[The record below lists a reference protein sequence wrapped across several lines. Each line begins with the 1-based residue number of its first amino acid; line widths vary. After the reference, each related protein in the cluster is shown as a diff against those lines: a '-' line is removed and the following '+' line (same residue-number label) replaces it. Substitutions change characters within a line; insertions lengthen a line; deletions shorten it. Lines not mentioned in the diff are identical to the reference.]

1 MSHMAIT
8 RRAFTY
14 SAATALLAI
23 TKPRFISAAPLSN
36 ATQDLDLSTGWDLY
50 AEGELTQ
57 RAVTF
62 PHSPIALSW
71 HQWQPASWEKVW
83 VYRREVTLPNL
94 SRERLF
100 LSVERALTNAQIK
113 VNGRPVGSHEGGFTP
128 FECEIT
134 DAVRAGTN
142 QIEIQL
148 DSRWLNVPPSGSPKG
163 VGSVDYYLPGGING
177 HITLRRQ
184 PQTAITDL
192 WTHTKEVLSDSPS
205 LEVLVSL
212 DADAANDAIVA
223 VKLFDGSNL
232 IRSERQPQKLSS
244 GIQTVT
250 LAMKSLRG
258 IKLWSPDTPTL
269 YRLETSLLIKG
280 KTVHTKSI
288 RLGFRDARFERDGFY
303 LNGKKTRIFGL
314 NRHELFPYVG
324 FAASERAMRRDADY
338 LRNVLNCNMVRCSHY
353 PQSPAFLDAC
363 DELGLMVWEEIP
375 GWQYLG
381 DAAWKDVALR
391 NVEEMIRR
399 DRNHP
404 SILIWGTRINESAN
418 DPALY
423 LRTHDLAKQLDP
435 TRPTSGSM
443 TPSSRS
449 DWKEHWHE
457 DVFAFDDY
465 HAASDGS
472 VGIDPAL
479 PGVPYMLAEAVGQ
492 YSYGTAKNFLRRYRR
507 AGIPEEQNAQALLHA
522 QAHDRAARDPRN
534 SGVIAWCAYDYAS
547 PMNAYNG
554 VKCPGVV
561 DTFRIP
567 KLGASFY
574 MAQVDPTKRVV
585 LEPSFY
591 WDARLHARAGPAAIF
606 SNCNELRI
614 FLNDQHHATLQPD
627 TTNYPKTVYP
637 PFVTDLPWKQV
648 GTSVLRIDG
657 YIREKQVV
665 SRSFTGDHTHDRL
678 WVTADDAAI
687 AGDGIDSTR
696 VSFGVQDEFGNTRPV
711 AHGAITVTLKGPG
724 KIVGDTTFDLTDSGA
739 VGAVWIRGVPG
750 QHGSVQLTVSHPTF
764 ESKSVVVSML

>member
-1 MSHMAIT
+1 MTIT

-14 SAATALLAI
+14 SAAATLLA
-23 TKPRFISAAPLSN
+23 TTGPQFTSAAPVSN
-36 ATQDLDLSTGWDLY
+36 LTRDRDLSTEWDLY
-50 AEGELTQ
+50 AEGEIAQ
-57 RAVTF
+57 RAINL
-62 PHSPIALSW
+62 PHSPVALSW
-71 HQWQPASWEKVW
+71 HQWQSSSWEKVW
-83 VYRREVTLPNL
+83 VYRRNVTLPNL
-94 SRERLF
+94 LSKERLF
-100 LSVERALTNAQIK
+100 LSVERALASAQVI

-134 DAVRAGTN
+134 DAVRTGTN

-163 VGSVDYYLPGGING
+163 VASVDYYLPGGING
-177 HITLRRQ
+177 RITLRTQ
-184 PQTAITDL
+184 PRTAITDL
-192 WTHTKEVLSDSPS
+192 WAQSKAVLSDSPT
-205 LEVLVSL
+205 LEVLVSV
-212 DADAANDAIVA
+212 DADTTSDAILA
-223 VKLFDGSNL
+223 ARLFDESKL
-232 IRSERQPQKLSS
+232 VHSQRQPQKLVA
-244 GIQTVT
+244 GIEIAT
-250 LAMKSLRG
+250 LVMEPLHG
-258 IKLWSPDTPTL
+258 IKLWSPDTPSL

-280 KTVHTKSI
+280 RTVHTRSI
-288 RLGFRDARFERDGFY
+288 RFGFRDARFELDGFY

-314 NRHELFPYVG
+314 DRHELFPYVG
-324 FAASERAMRRDADY
+324 FAASERSMRRDAAY
-338 LRNVLNCNMVRCSHY
+338 LRNILNCNMVRCSHY

-363 DELGLMVWEEIP
+363 DELGLLVWEEIP

-399 DRNHP
+399 DRHHP
-404 SILIWGTRINESAN
+404 SIIIWGTRINESAN
-418 DPALY
+418 DPAFY
-423 LRTHDLAKQLDP
+423 QRTHDLAKQLDP

-457 DVFAFDDY
+457 DTFAFDDY

-534 SGVIAWCAYDYAS
+534 AGVIAWCAYDYAS

-574 MAQVDPTKRVV
+574 MAQVDPAKRVV

-591 WDARLHARAGPAAIF
+591 WDARLHVSTGPAAIF
-606 SNCNELRI
+606 SNCNELRV
-614 FLNDQHHATLQPD
+614 FLNDQHQATLQPD
-627 TTNYPKTVYP
+627 ITNYPKTAYP
-637 PFVTDLPWKQV
+637 PFITDLPWEQA

-657 YIREKQVV
+657 YIRGKRVV
-665 SRSFTGDHTHDRL
+665 SRSFTGDRTHDRL

-696 VSFGVQDEFGNTRPV
+696 VAFGVEDEFGNARPV
-711 AHGAITVTLKGPG
+711 ADGVITVTLNGPG
-724 KIVGDTTFDLTDSGA
+724 KMVGDTTFDLTDSGA
-739 VGAVWIRGVPG
+739 VGAVWVRGVPG
-750 QHGSVQLTVSHPTF
+750 QHGSVQLTVSHPAF
-764 ESKSVVVSML
+764 ASKSVVVSML

>member
-1 MSHMAIT
+1 MTIT

-14 SAATALLAI
+14 SAAAALLAT
-23 TKPRFISAAPLSN
+23 TKSRLISAAPVSE
-36 ATQDLDLSTGWDLY
+36 ATRDLDLSTGWELY
-50 AEGELTQ
+50 VEGRISQ

-62 PHSPIALSW
+62 PHSPVALSW
-71 HQWQPASWEKVW
+71 HQWQPDLWEKVW
-83 VYRREVTLPNL
+83 VYRRDVTLPNL
-94 SRERLF
+94 SSGERLF
-100 LSVERALTNAQIK
+100 LSVERALASAQIT
-113 VNGRPVGSHEGGFTP
+113 VNGRPVGSHKGGFTP

-134 DAVRAGTN
+134 DAARAGTN
-142 QIEIQL
+142 QIEVQL

-177 HITLRRQ
+177 RITLRAQ
-184 PQTAITDL
+184 PRTAITDL
-192 WTHTKEVLSDSPS
+192 WTHTKAVLSDSPA
-205 LEVLVSL
+205 LEVFVSV
-212 DADAANDAIVA
+212 DAADDAILV
-223 VKLFDGSNL
+223 VKLFDGDSL
-232 IRSERQPQKLSS
+232 IRSQSQPQKSGS
-244 GIQTVT
+244 GIQTAT
-250 LAMKSLRG
+250 LVMTSLRG
-258 IKLWSPDTPTL
+258 IKLWSPDSPSL
-269 YRLETSLLIKG
+269 YRLEASLLIKG
-280 KTVHTKSI
+280 KAIHTKSI
-288 RLGFRDARFERDGFY
+288 RLGFREARFELDGFY

-324 FAASERAMRRDADY
+324 FAASERAMRRDAAY

-353 PQSPAFLDAC
+353 PQSSAFLDAC

-423 LRTHDLAKQLDP
+423 QRTRDLAKQLDP

-465 HAASDGS
+465 HAAPDGT
-472 VGIDPAL
+472 VGIELAL

-507 AGIPEEQNAQALLHA
+507 AGIPEEQNVQALLHA

-534 SGVIAWCAYDYAS
+534 AGVIAWCAYDYAS

-574 MAQVDPTKRVV
+574 MAQVDPAKLVV

-591 WDARLHARAGPAAIF
+591 WDATLHTSTGQAAIF
-606 SNCNELRI
+606 SNCNELRF
-614 FLNDQHHATLQPD
+614 FLNDQHHATVQPD
-627 TTNYPKTVYP
+627 TTNYPKTAYP
-637 PFVTDLPWKQV
+637 PFITDVPWEQA

-657 YIREKQVV
+657 YIQGKRVI
-665 SRSFTGDHTHDRL
+665 SRSFAGDRTHDRL
-678 WVTADDAAI
+678 WITADDTAI
-687 AGDGIDSTR
+687 AGDGTDSTR
-696 VSFGVQDEFGNTRPV
+696 ISFGVADEFGNTRPV
-711 AHGAITVTLKGPG
+711 ADGVITVTLKGPG
-724 KIVGDTTFDLTDSGA
+724 KIVGDTTFDLTDSGG

-750 QHGSVQLTVSHPTF
+750 QHGAAQLTISHPSF
-764 ESKSVVVSML
+764 ESKSVVVGML